1 MNGTSGIALVVFT
14 LATVAWHFLFAF
26 GWWQSIFLGCL
37 TAAVLAGLLAIWIDV
52 DDLSRHFGRKD

>member
-1 MNGTSGIALVVFT
+1 MRETSGIGLLLFLA
-14 LATVAWHFLFAF
+14 ATVAWRFLFAF

-37 TAAVLAGLLAIWIDV
+37 TAAALAGLLAIWIDV